1 MANAIQ
7 QMILDQARRTGA
19 DPLTL
24 LATAIVES
32 NLNPNAVGDGGTSY
46 GLFQMHVGGAGG
58 ATQASARRYLD
69 PMAAIENRA
78 RAFRGGAGGAFA
90 ASVQRPADA
99 AGYARKVDAVIA
111 QLRAG
116 KLPGGSGYLNAP
128 VAGNAGSGTSNGA
141 SGDGSKAAA
150 ISLIFG
156 NDPVF
161 QMAAQDGGANTA
173 SAANTQPGGSMEGKG
188 FFARRKG
195 ETGQQYLDRLLQ
207 KKFGL
212 KHDPGNAQTTGG
224 HHSGR
229 GHYDGR
235 ATDFGN
241 ARNSPATLQA
251 AEDWLEANRNNLV
264 GGLKLSLYGANEDP
278 NHADHLHA
286 ETFRSLR
293 TPKQRSR
300 FA

>member
-7 QMILDQARRTGA
+7 QMILEQARRTGA

-46 GLFQMHVGGAGG
+46 GLYQMHVGGAGG

-69 PMAAIENRA
+69 PLAAIENRA

-99 AGYARKVDAVIA
+99 AGYAKKVDAVIA

-116 KLPGGSGYLNAP
+116 KLPGGSGYMNAP
-128 VAGNAGSGTSNGA
+128 VAGNAASGTSNGA
-141 SGDGSKAAA
+141 SGGGSKAAA

-161 QMAAQDGGANTA
+161 QMAAMGDSNAPATPAAPMANQGGV
-173 SAANTQPGGSMEGKG
+173 EGKG

-207 KKFGL
+207 RKFGL
-212 KHDPGNAQTTGG
+212 RHDPGNAQTTSG
-224 HHSGR
+224 HHVAGSK
-229 GHYDGR
+229 HYQGL

-241 ARNSPATLQA
+241 GRNSPAVLQQ
-251 AEDWLEANRNNLV
+251 AEDWVDANRNRFV
-264 GGLKLSLYGANEDP
+264 GGISELLYGSDAP
-278 NHADHLHA
+278 GHADHLHVA
-286 ETFRSLR
+286 TVRSLR
-293 TPKQRSR
+293 GGKR
-300 FA
+300 